1 LKISFVFLQGFTLKL
16 RYNRKHSGGPGMPL
30 THFLKSIN
38 VTLIVAFPLALSLSC
53 TSHKGK
59 MTQMPPMEAYGMLR
73 NDFAVLIDVRD
84 PGQQNLG
91 MAQGAL
97 SMPASSLDESKLPK
111 GKRIIVYG
119 ATYEDAAKVSKQ
131 LADDGFDVG
140 LMGTYSDW
148 VQAKLPTQKR

>member
-1 LKISFVFLQGFTLKL
+1 MLHFNSKAAALLLGCAFFL
-16 RYNRKHSGGPGMPL
+16 S
-30 THFLKSIN
+30 
-38 VTLIVAFPLALSLSC
+38 VSC

-59 MTQMPPMEAYGMLR
+59 LTQMPAMEAFGMLR
-73 NDFAVLIDVRD
+73 NDFAVLIDIRD

-111 GKRIIVYG
+111 GKRVIVYG

-140 LMGTYSDW
+140 LMGTYNDW
-148 VQAKLPTQKR
+148 VQAKLPTQKH